1 MVMGTRNTI
10 NASFGKESDYSWWEN
25 ASTYTVYDNF
35 TGADSSA
42 WNAAKWTVV
51 GGTINIQSN
60 RGSVVC
66 TATTGTATS
75 KALPFGCD
83 IYMEVY
89 QSYAARPGLTS
100 ASGTISVNGVAYWNL
115 LAVGAG
121 HFATESNP
129 TSILIK
135 YMGGITYKIYT
146 GGTYVATITSATAPV
161 IAIQGVSNTYSGSD
175 GVATIIVDN
184 VRYH

>member
-1 MVMGTRNTI
+1 
-10 NASFGKESDYSWWEN
+10 
-25 ASTYTVYDNF
+25 
-35 TGADSSA
+35 
-42 WNAAKWTVV
+42 
-51 GGTINIQSN
+51 
-60 RGSVVC
+60 
-66 TATTGTATS
+66 
-75 KALPFGCD
+75 
-83 IYMEVY
+83 
-89 QSYAARPGLTS
+89 
-100 ASGTISVNGVAYWNL
+100 L